1 MKTIITLALVL
12 LAGSAFATELKVPG
26 KKLPPP
32 LPVIQGETCMQ
43 RVERACIAT
52 HRTRLFTRA
61 CVFRNK
67 YRCR

>member
-1 MKTIITLALVL
+1 MKKLIIALVFCATPAL
-12 LAGSAFATELKVPG
+12 ATELPVP
-26 KKLPPP
+26 KP
-32 LPVIQGETCMQ
+32 LPQIPGETCMQ
-43 RVERACIAT
+43 RVERACVAT